1 MMRWCC
7 SVHLSSSSCFFLRN
21 STFTAPWRNNKR
33 LMKIIVFDWCL
44 IDNEKRP
51 PTVEYYYFRMS
62 RSKKNLTRYYAQN
75 EQFEK
80 NTHIF
85 KRVRWTTKKKW
96 KRKKF
101 IECWPFVSVLRFE
114 AIKILSNR
122 RFFFIIRFV
131 FYYDNRCF
139 FCWFQK
145 LGFCLWLS
153 HTIYLI

>member
-1 MMRWCC
+1 MKRDHRPWNIII
-7 SVHLSSSSCFFLRN
+7 FEWADQKKPDAILR
-21 STFTAPWRNNKR
+21 TKWT
-33 LMKIIVFDWCL
+33 I
-44 IDNEKRP
+44 
-51 PTVEYYYFRMS
+51 
-62 RSKKNLTRYYAQN
+62 Q
-75 EQFEK
+75 K

-139 FCWFQK
+139 FFVDSKSWAFVSGSATPFIWFNK
-145 LGFCLWLS
+145 LIKHSLTTSFFWSVFFLFISFIL
-153 HTIYLI
+153 TF